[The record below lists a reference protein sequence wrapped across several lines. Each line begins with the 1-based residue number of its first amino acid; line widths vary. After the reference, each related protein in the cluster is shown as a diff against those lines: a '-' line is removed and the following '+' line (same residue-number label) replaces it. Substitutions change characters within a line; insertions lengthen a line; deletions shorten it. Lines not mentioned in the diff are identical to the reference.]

1 MDCPPTER
9 AASRWLEEG
18 AAGLGVVCGRVAL
31 RGLDHTRTQTARVR
45 DPKVARLEQARQASA
60 TPGIRHR
67 SVYQAGRLEGR
78 CQGYGNRARGYCD
91 NGRSGRRAVCRAGR
105 PVVDPAEGAGLF
117 GFVVGGLTA
126 AFLIGGGSYVGY
138 AFIRSAVRM
147 KRIKGQDGR
156 NVVRPTLIVF
166 ALSLINLLVMPFPL
180 PLRIFMCI
188 GMLVIVVAHLA
199 RELEPPRRD
208 PR

>member
-1 MDCPPTER
+1 MGIVR
-9 AASRWLEEG
+9 AAIAITG
-18 AAGLGVVCGRVAL
+18 ALVAALCVALGVL
-31 RGLDHTRTQTARVR
+31 LSIT
-45 DPKVARLEQARQASA
+45 L
-60 TPGIRHR
+60 
-67 SVYQAGRLEGR
+67 L
-78 CQGYGNRARGYCD
+78 
-91 NGRSGRRAVCRAGR
+91 
-105 PVVDPAEGAGLF
+105 DPAEGAGLF

-126 AFLIGGGSYVGY
+126 AFLIGGGSYLGY